1 VSQVPS
7 AAGCAA
13 DVPSAGSELGW
24 EGDRGLERRLVV
36 LMGARLAL
44 ALLSLGVTLGLE
56 AGGGN
61 FTTAEWRGFY
71 ATVAFAFTATI
82 VYGVFLHRIF
92 SPQRFAVLNVA
103 TDIAIVTALIHF
115 SGGHESVFPFLY
127 LLVAVYG
134 AFLFETRGALVT
146 AAVTAAAY
154 GIALFAGHRGW
165 IPSVAIGPPEPVAV
179 LLKIWLVNG
188 GAVAIVAVL
197 ASLLTSEL
205 RHTGAAL
212 DRRTSELL
220 RLQNL
225 HQRTVRS
232 LMSGLLT
239 TDREWRITSFNPEAE
254 RITCRAGAHAVGRDA
269 DDVIPGIRN
278 LAIAATGEGD
288 GSNSRSR
295 MPYRNESG
303 QQLHLG
309 LAVYILREADG
320 AAGGFVVIFQDV
332 TAVVKMERE
341 LRRSE
346 RLAAVGELSAS
357 IAHEVRNPLAAIY
370 GSIQI
375 LRNQVVADVAD
386 GEPRKL
392 MDIVL
397 RETDR
402 LNRLITDFLRYAKP
416 GPLLFESVDVAVA
429 VEDVLK
435 MFDSVR
441 RESVE
446 VGVETEKSLRVT
458 ADPSQLRQV
467 LWNLVLNASEA
478 MSQGGP
484 IRVVARG
491 FTNRMPQEAAAADR
505 SNAVEKRKDGGVE
518 IAVSDRGMGVP
529 PDILERVFDP
539 FFTTKEQGS
548 GLGLAAVHRIVEDHG
563 GNVRLESTVGQGTTV
578 RVRFPRAEGTG

>member
-1 VSQVPS
+1 
-7 AAGCAA
+7 
-13 DVPSAGSELGW
+13 
-24 EGDRGLERRLVV
+24 
-36 LMGARLAL
+36 MGARLAL

-82 VYGVFLHRIF
+82 VYGVFLHRVV

-103 TDIAIVTALIHF
+103 TDIAIVTALVHF

-127 LLVAVYG
+127 LLVAAYG
-134 AFLFETRGALVT
+134 AFLFETRGALAT
-146 AAVTAAAY
+146 AAVTIAAY

-165 IPSVAIGPPEPVAV
+165 VPSVAIGPPEPVAV
-179 LLKIWLVNG
+179 LLKIWLING
-188 GAVAIVAVL
+188 GAVAVVAVL

-212 DRRTSELL
+212 DQRTSELL

-239 TDREWRITSFNPEAE
+239 TDRAWRITSFNPEAE
-254 RITCRAGAHAVGRDA
+254 RITGRTAEQVIGRDVEE
-269 DDVIPGIRN
+269 VIPGVHNR
-278 LAIAATGEGD
+278 ATAASDAGD
-288 GSNSRSR
+288 GQNSRSR

-309 LAVYILREADG
+309 LAVYILKESDG
-320 AAGGFVVIFQDV
+320 AAGGFVVIFQDL
-332 TAVVKMERE
+332 TAVVDMERE

-357 IAHEVRNPLAAIY
+357 IAHEVRNPLAAIS

-375 LRNQVVADVAD
+375 LRNQVDTEIAK

-416 GPLLFESVDVAVA
+416 GPLLLESVDVAVA

-435 MFDSVR
+435 MFESVR
-441 RESVE
+441 RESLE
-446 VGVETEKSLRVT
+446 VGVETEKGLRVT

-467 LWNLVLNASEA
+467 LWNLVLNASE
-478 MSQGGP
+478 SIPEHGTL
-484 IRVVARG
+484 RVVTRG
-491 FTNRMPQEAAAADR
+491 VAGKSPQEAGISDR
-505 SNAVEKRKDGGVE
+505 NDAVEKGKDGWVE
-518 IAVSDRGMGVP
+518 IAISDCGMGVP
-529 PDILERVFDP
+529 PDVLERVFDP

-548 GLGLAAVHRIVEDHG
+548 GLGLAAVYRIVEDHG
-563 GNVRLESTVGQGTTV
+563 GNVRLESTVGEGTTV
-578 RVRFPRAEGTG
+578 RVRLPRAEVTG